1 MTDQPLCWDRIGMV
15 LLLGFTVT
23 VMAQALG
30 HAFGAA
36 FDAQV
41 SILPFNEKILFYV
54 LFYTL

>member
-1 MTDQPLCWDRIGMV
+1 MTDQPLNWDRIGMV

-23 VMAQALG
+23 IMAQALG

-41 SILPFNEKILFYV
+41 RNFHQKLSHQI
-54 LFYTL
+54 